1 MKVKE
6 EKMKSRKVYS
16 TAEAARL
23 FQVSQQSVRKWCQ
36 SGKIKARNTPGG
48 FYKIE
53 YSEIERFRQEFN
65 MPDLD
70 LRKCVLI
77 VEEDQK
83 KIDFISGLL
92 VLLDLEVVTASNLID
107 IGIAVGNLKPMF
119 IISGTDIKLKTND
132 LLSNLSAS
140 NKTKDIPILIILKEG
155 QYIDLPKDRRK
166 IITLIEPID
175 VYKFKSV
182 VKMLIK

>member
-1 MKVKE
+1 MKKNF
-6 EKMKSRKVYS
+6 S

-23 FQVSQQSVRKWCQ
+23 LQVSPQSVRKWCQ

-48 FYKIE
+48 YYKIE

-92 VLLDLEVVTASNLID
+92 RLLGLEVVTASNLID

-132 LLSNLSAS
+132 LLSNFSAS

-175 VYKFKSV
+175 IYKFKSIV
-182 VKMLIK
+182 EMLIK